1 MPISQTQIIRSLGE
15 ALAWFEK
22 EIEWGVPPQN
32 LNHLTARIGELYAAM
47 VTRGQMALAVN
58 QRGYD
63 VVSAE
68 KERISVKTVT
78 TSNHVD
84 INKNTF
90 DVVDRVMVLRLN
102 TDDDDISIEEIIDVP
117 AADIIPMCRLKEN
130 AYSFPIRRRQPDKP
144 RSDEKVVR
152 QGTLGDTSVLEYES
166 GAIEVQKDG
175 VPVPV
180 TKPALREVAAQLG
193 VGLLN
198 GNGNPR
204 NTRQLGAEVIAA
216 LAALH
221 GEDPLHDDGHF
232 EEVQPD
238 IPVSGEKV
246 VREAV
251 LGDTRVLEYESGTIE
266 VQEDGV
272 RVPVMK
278 PVLRKLADQLGVSLL
293 NGNGNFRNTRQLG
306 AEVIAAIAAHYRKTS
321 SGA

>member
-84 INKNTF
+84 INRNTF

-117 AADIIPMCRLKEN
+117 AADIIPLCRLKEN
-130 AYSFPIRRRQPDKP
+130 AYSFPIRCRQPDKP

-152 QGTLGDTSVLEYES
+152 QGTLGDTNVLEYES
-166 GAIEVQKDG
+166 GTIEVQKDG

-180 TKPALREVAAQLG
+180 TKPALREVAARLG
-193 VGLLN
+193 VSLLN

-221 GEDPLHDDGHF
+221 GEDTLQGDGQV
-232 EEVQPD
+232 ENVQPD
-238 IPVSGEKV
+238 LPVLGEKV

-251 LGDTRVLEYESGTIE
+251 LGDTRVFEYESGTIE

-272 RVPVMK
+272 RLPVIK
-278 PVLRKLADQLGVSLL
+278 PALRELAGQLGVSLL
-293 NGNGNFRNTRQLG
+293 NGNGNLRNTRQLG
-306 AEVIAAIAAHYRKTS
+306 AEVIAAIAARHKKAA
-321 SGA
+321 SGD